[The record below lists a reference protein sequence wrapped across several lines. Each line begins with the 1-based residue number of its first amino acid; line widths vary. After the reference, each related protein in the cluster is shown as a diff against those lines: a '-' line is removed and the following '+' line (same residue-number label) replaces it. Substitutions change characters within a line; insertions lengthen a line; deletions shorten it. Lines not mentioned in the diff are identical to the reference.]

1 MSYLFAVALLTLLML
16 TLTRDLLV
24 SLGFC
29 VIFIGW
35 WGWLFWLLELF
46 PSVDLALAL
55 FLLTII
61 PISISLALG
70 FLLYRCTGLGL
81 RSRVYTSVSAYYII
95 GTLYFTLLKA
105 LVGRAPDI
113 DFKIA
118 LPIWLTILLVSTFIS
133 SRLVESM
140 VK

>member
-1 MSYLFAVALLTLLML
+1 MLLMF

-35 WGWLFWLLELF
+35 WGWLFWFLEVF

-55 FLLTII
+55 FLLTIT
-61 PISISLALG
+61 PISISQVLG
-70 FLLYRCTGLGL
+70 FLLSKYTGLGL
-81 RSRVYTSVSAYYII
+81 RSRIYTSVSAYYII
-95 GTLYFTLLKA
+95 GTLYFTLSKIL
-105 LVGRAPDI
+105 LGRAPDI

-118 LPIWLTILLVSTFIS
+118 LPIWLTILLISTFIS
-133 SRLVESM
+133 SRF
-140 VK
+140 VKSIVK